1 MESVQECSWEPTV
14 LLGKDLLLKRNIS
27 DQVGL
32 INQFLTRS
40 KKELKLQTILENTSI
55 TLAYFSA
62 RSIILSSYLRL
73 DY

>member
-1 MESVQECSWEPTV
+1 MESVQECSWEQTV
-14 LLGKDLLLKRNIS
+14 LFGKDLLLKRNIP

-40 KKELKLQTILENTSI
+40 KKKLKLQTIIENTSI
-55 TLAYFSA
+55 TLVYFSA
-62 RSIILSSYLRL
+62 RSIILSSYLHL